1 MKANEIKAKISKGE
15 LDKTLTGLYG
25 ESQLQ
30 EQRVRWTKAIDSF
43 TALYGDGRDLFVL
56 SVPGRSEISG
66 NHTDH
71 NLGKIIAASI
81 NLDIIAVAALT
92 GNDTVTVKSE
102 GFSSTDVVRI
112 NDIDKS
118 KVEKFR
124 SSAIIAGVCD
134 GFKQRGYKVCGFD
147 AYTTSSVLKGS
158 GLSSSAAFE
167 VMIGAL
173 FSHLANDGEVSQQ
186 ELAKIAQYAE
196 NEFFGKPCG
205 LMDQMACALGGLIS
219 IDFGSE
225 DVEIK
230 KLSFDMSAAGYS
242 LCIVNTGGS
251 HSDLNDEY
259 AAIPAEMKK
268 VAEYFGKKVLRGIE
282 YDDIIKNAKELRS
295 YAGDRAILRA
305 IHFCQENER
314 VEKQIAALE
323 ADDLK
328 GFLALMKESGNSSFR
343 WLQNVFATKDPFH
356 QGITLALAVAEKA
369 LAPLA
374 DGAACR
380 IHGGGFAGT
389 MVALM
394 PNDFVES
401 YRAVLDQVFGEGSC
415 KTLLIRAAGA
425 DRFI

>member
-1 MKANEIKAKISKGE
+1 
-15 LDKTLTGLYG
+15 
-25 ESQLQ
+25 
-30 EQRVRWTKAIDSF
+30 
-43 TALYGDGRDLFVL
+43 
-56 SVPGRSEISG
+56 
-66 NHTDH
+66 
-71 NLGKIIAASI
+71 
-81 NLDIIAVAALT
+81 
-92 GNDTVTVKSE
+92 
-102 GFSSTDVVRI
+102 
-112 NDIDKS
+112 
-118 KVEKFR
+118 
-124 SSAIIAGVCD
+124 
-134 GFKQRGYKVCGFD
+134 
-147 AYTTSSVLKGS
+147 
-158 GLSSSAAFE
+158 
-167 VMIGAL
+167 
-173 FSHLANDGEVSQQ
+173 
-186 ELAKIAQYAE
+186 
-196 NEFFGKPCG
+196 
-205 LMDQMACALGGLIS
+205 
-219 IDFGSE
+219 
-225 DVEIK
+225 
-230 KLSFDMSAAGYS
+230 MSAAGYS

-251 HSDLNDEY
+251 HSDLTDEY

-343 WLQNVFATKDPFH
+343 WLQNVFPSH
-356 QGITLALAVAEKA
+356 QGITLALAGAEKA

-415 KTLLIRAAGA
+415 KTLLIRPAGA